1 MRKILEDLI
10 FIGTNKETYTIFGKE
25 WTLKTLTSDEQ
36 LQATSSTSDYDNVSR
51 LNALKIAL
59 LARSLCEINGTELDD
74 ISEKIQFLGKLQQP
88 VVDMLYVKFK
98 ELQSKQDQELK
109 EMSSDIKN

>member
-10 FIGTNKETYTIFGKE
+10 FIGTNKQTYTIFGKE

-59 LARSLCEINGTELDD
+59 LSRSLCEINGTELED

-98 ELQSKQDQELK
+98 ELQAKQDSELK
-109 EMSSDIKN
+109 EMSADIKN